1 MAVRP
6 YDLASLSRYNSSE
19 EESDEAAGS
28 RNGSR
33 LATRQWQ
40 TRQVWHL
47 KARFG
52 LRVVKRSGSV
62 RSRAAFGVVAAGSE
76 IGLRMVKRSGSVQS
90 GVAFRAMA
98 DEHSRIGAS
107 RAR

>member
-1 MAVRP
+1 M
-6 YDLASLSRYNSSE
+6 
-19 EESDEAAGS
+19 
-28 RNGSR
+28 
-33 LATRQWQ
+33 
-40 TRQVWHL
+40 

-62 RSRAAFGVVAAGSE
+62 RSRAAFGTVAAGSE
-76 IGLRMVKRSGSVQS
+76 IGLRVIKRSGSVQS
-90 GVAFRAMA
+90 GIAFRLMA